1 MTTIVRGWPARLIA
15 LAAVL
20 ALAGCQSAP
29 QATPTTAA
37 STPAVTPEPTTA
49 PSPTVAAV
57 DVVPLFVKA
66 MQSLGSGALSM
77 DGSATVGNIKVTVTG
92 TNAFDGPDSQGKLT
106 TTVGGVGTTVETIQV
121 AGKAYSK
128 TGDGPWLPAP
138 TPKGNDLAKSLKNSG
153 AGSFT
158 DKGTKTRDGKLVHE
172 LVASSGSAFDPS
184 VFLGSATGVS
194 NVAGTTSFY
203 CLDDGTP
210 AGATIALTWTQA
222 AGGQTLDAS
231 MTFELGFSGLG
242 TAQSIRAPEDVWQ
255 RFNADK
261 RGYSIAYPS
270 NYDHTTRQGYDY
282 FIGPHE
288 SLYFASRTDNEG
300 YTLNV
305 LAREEIESAKS
316 TFYTKAVSNE
326 DFKVAGVPARLLSGK
341 GTNETFGGKVV
352 FYEAIFEKGK
362 FAYVVAW
369 ISRLGNEAADLAVFK
384 QAMATFQFL
393 G

>member
-29 QATPTTAA
+29 QAPPTPAA
-37 STPAVTPEPTTA
+37 STPAVTSEPTTA
-49 PSPTVAAV
+49 PSPTTAAAV
-57 DVVPLFVKA
+57 DVVPLFVHA
-66 MQSLGSGALSM
+66 MQSFGAGALSM
-77 DGSATVGNIKVTVTG
+77 DGSATVGSIKVTVSG

-106 TTVGGVGTTVETIQV
+106 TTIGGVATTSETIHV

-138 TPKGNDLAKSLKNSG
+138 TPNGNDLAKSLKNSG

-158 DKGTKTRDGKLVHE
+158 DKGTSTRDGKVVHE
-172 LVASSGSAFDPS
+172 LVASSGSAFDPN

-210 AGATIALTWTQA
+210 VGATIALTWTQA
-222 AGGQTLDAS
+222 AGGQMLDAS
-231 MTFELGFSGLG
+231 MTFELGFSEVG

-282 FIGPHE
+282 FIGPD

-316 TFYTKAVSNE
+316 TFYTKAVSND
-326 DFKVAGVPARLLSGK
+326 DFMVAGVPARLLSGK

-369 ISRLGNEAADLAVFK
+369 VSPLGSEAADLAVFK